1 MTSQQHETIAALIS
15 GLNIKRYQDLLDT
28 PLDEAKRQAILT
40 LLREEVWMKTHT
52 PPFSTAP
59 VSSQSYESTTHG
71 MLGLLRQ
78 QHISGA
84 RKDASYGY

>member
-15 GLNIKRYQDLLDT
+15 GLNIKRYQDLLDA
-28 PLDEAKRQAILT
+28 PLDEAKRQAIQT
-40 LLREEVWMKTHT
+40 LLREEEVWMKTHT

-59 VSSQSYESTTHG
+59 VSSQSYESTTRG
-71 MLGLLRQ
+71 TLGLLRQ

-84 RKDASYGY
+84 R